1 MESFLQRAQADGGTE
16 CAQWRPLL
24 HEAIEASCFPHRFF
38 SRSYYNKLSILGTLC
53 PFVLALL

>member
-1 MESFLQRAQADGGTE
+1 MEAFLQRAQADGGTE

-38 SRSYYNKLSILGTLC
+38 LDHTITNSQFSAHHVLL
-53 PFVLALL
+53 FLALL